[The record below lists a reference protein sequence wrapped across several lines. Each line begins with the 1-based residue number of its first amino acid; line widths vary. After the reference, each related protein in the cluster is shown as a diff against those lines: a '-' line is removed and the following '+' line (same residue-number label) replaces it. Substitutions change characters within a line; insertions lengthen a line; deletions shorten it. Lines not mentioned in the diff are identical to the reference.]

1 MSDNACLRDPTDR
14 RRRSTSDKDIDMTR
28 FSFLKGHRGEY
39 LVVLQ
44 FVLFFAF
51 LFTPA
56 WNPLATPALL
66 DALAPVR
73 WPALIAFWAV
83 ALVLG
88 GFGSVH
94 IREYLTPLPY
104 PVDHSQLVKHGVYAR
119 VRHPLYSS
127 QLFAA
132 AGWVLFTLSIPHLA
146 ILVVGFFF
154 FDYKASKEEGWLT
167 ERHPEYAE
175 YAKGV
180 KKLIPF
186 LY

>member
-1 MSDNACLRDPTDR
+1 
-14 RRRSTSDKDIDMTR
+14 MTR
-28 FSFLKGHRGEY
+28 PSFLQGKRGEY

-51 LFTPA
+51 IFAPG
-56 WNPLATPALL
+56 WNPLATTALM
-66 DALAPVR
+66 DATEPVR
-73 WPALIAFWAV
+73 WALLVAFWIVAV
-83 ALVLG
+83 ILG

-104 PVDHSQLVKHGVYAR
+104 PVDHSQLVKHGVYAW

-132 AGWVLFTLSIPHLA
+132 AGWVLFTLSLSHLA
-146 ILVVGFFF
+146 ILIIGFVFF
-154 FDYKASKEEGWLT
+154 NYKAAKEEGWLT
-167 ERHPEYAE
+167 ERHPEYVE
-175 YAKGV
+175 YAMGV
-180 KKLIPF
+180 KKLIPW

>member
-1 MSDNACLRDPTDR
+1 
-14 RRRSTSDKDIDMTR
+14 MTR

-44 FVLFFAF
+44 FLLFFGF
-51 LFTPA
+51 IFMPV
-56 WNPLATPALL
+56 WNPLATQALMEGI
-66 DALAPVR
+66 APVR
-73 WPALIAFWAV
+73 WTLLVAFWGC

-88 GFGSVH
+88 GLGSIH

-132 AGWVLFTLSIPHLA
+132 AGWVLFTLSLSHLL
-146 ILVVGFFF
+146 ILVIGFFF

-175 YAKGV
+175 YAKRV
-180 KKLIPF
+180 RKLIPWV
-186 LY
+186 Y